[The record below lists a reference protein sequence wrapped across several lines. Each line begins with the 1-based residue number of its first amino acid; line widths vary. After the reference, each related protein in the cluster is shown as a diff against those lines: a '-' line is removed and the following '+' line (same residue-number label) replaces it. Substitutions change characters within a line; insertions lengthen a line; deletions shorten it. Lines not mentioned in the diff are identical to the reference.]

1 VSPLKRK
8 LAIAF
13 SIGAI
18 LIIAGWLLFKDN
30 VVVLKVNPFVAV
42 TDVYVEIDEDGTKNE
57 LGDYVYE
64 IQGVD
69 EQGQERTVE
78 FKANKNLRK
87 GAFLRLKTKKAFVDS
102 WEEVQLEDIPA
113 EIRTSF

>member
-1 VSPLKRK
+1 MSQLKRK
-8 LAIAF
+8 LAMVF
-13 SIGAI
+13 SVGAI
-18 LIIAGWLLFKDN
+18 LVITSWFLLKDN
-30 VVVLKVNPFVAV
+30 VVVLKINPFVAV

-57 LGDYVYE
+57 FGDYVYE

-78 FKANKNLRK
+78 FTASKNLRK

-102 WEEVQLEDIPA
+102 WEEVQLEDIPVA
-113 EIRTSF
+113 ARPAL

>member
-1 VSPLKRK
+1 MSKLKRR

-30 VVVLKVNPFVAV
+30 VVVLKINPFVAV
-42 TDVYVEIDEDGTKNE
+42 TDVYVAIEEDGTKNE
-57 LGDYVYE
+57 SGDYVYE

-69 EQGQERTVE
+69 EHGQVRTVE
-78 FKANKNLRK
+78 FTASKNLRE

-102 WEEVQLEDIPA
+102 WEEVQLEDIPDA
-113 EIRTSF
+113 IRTSF